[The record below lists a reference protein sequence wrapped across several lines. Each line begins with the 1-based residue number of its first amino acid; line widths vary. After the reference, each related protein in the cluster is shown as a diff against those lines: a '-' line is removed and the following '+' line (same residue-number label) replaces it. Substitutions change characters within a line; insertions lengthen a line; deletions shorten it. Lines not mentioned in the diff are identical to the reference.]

1 MLAANLGLLLVAF
14 SWGTMIP
21 AMNHLLKG
29 WDPFFLALSR
39 YLLPVP
45 PMLLALRLME
55 RDTPWFA
62 GFAPWRWW
70 ILGAVGIGLFPPL
83 FTLGLAHTNPITAA
97 ILSSTSPAITAIVGW
112 VAFRLPIPL
121 RMVPGIGLTVLGCAY
136 ATYDPALAGM
146 PFDLR
151 GGEILIIAASACWS
165 WYSITVQRWLTGCSQ
180 LRIAGVTTAT
190 GAVVLIV
197 VYVAA
202 SFFGIATLPP
212 AVPRTALDAAL
223 FLWLAYVPVML
234 GNLLWHNG
242 VRKLGPVIAALF
254 LNLMPI
260 SAVLI
265 TAAFGIEPSFQQLA
279 GGAVVLVGIML
290 AQLRGSRR

>member
-112 VAFRLPIPL
+112 VAF
-121 RMVPGIGLTVLGCAY
+121 
-136 ATYDPALAGM
+136 
-146 PFDLR
+146 
-151 GGEILIIAASACWS
+151 
-165 WYSITVQRWLTGCSQ
+165 
-180 LRIAGVTTAT
+180 
-190 GAVVLIV
+190 
-197 VYVAA
+197 
-202 SFFGIATLPP
+202 
-212 AVPRTALDAAL
+212 
-223 FLWLAYVPVML
+223 
-234 GNLLWHNG
+234 
-242 VRKLGPVIAALF
+242 
-254 LNLMPI
+254 
-260 SAVLI
+260 
-265 TAAFGIEPSFQQLA
+265 
-279 GGAVVLVGIML
+279 
-290 AQLRGSRR
+290 